1 LTRVLFLTESFHPV
15 LGGGEIHVR
24 RLGAR
29 LVAAGLGATVVT
41 RRGEADWPAAEEID
55 GIRVVRVPPPGP
67 GRTGKY
73 RMVPAAVRAMLRELP
88 RHDVLVV
95 RGTRVLGGPGLLA
108 GRACGRP
115 VVLQPEV
122 NGELSGEVYTWGR
135 RLPRGA
141 AAPLRAGVRLRNAWL
156 RDADAFVAMST
167 EIREEMA
174 RAGVARERV
183 ALLPH
188 GVDVERFRPASAEE
202 RRSLRRERGLPDGT
216 LAVYTGRL
224 LRGKGLDTLVAAFA
238 ATTARAPELRLA
250 IVGSGGG
257 QALSIEDALRRDVR
271 ERGLEDG
278 VVFTG
283 PVDDVAGYLRAAD
296 FFVFPSVFEALGISL
311 VEAAACGLPAVA
323 SRTGGIVDVVD
334 EGRSGILV
342 TPGAADELARALLAL
357 ASAPDR
363 RERMGRAA
371 RQIAAARFDERDGV
385 RRYRALFR
393 EVAGR
398 IGSGRPA

>member
-1 LTRVLFLTESFHPV
+1 MTRVLFLTESFHPV

-29 LVAAGLGATVVT
+29 LVASGLGATVVT
-41 RRGEADWPAAEEID
+41 RRGEAGWPAAEEID

-73 RMVPAAVRAMLRELP
+73 LMVPGALRAIFRELP

-115 VVLQPEV
+115 VILQPEV

-135 RLPRGA
+135 RLPRGVVSL
-141 AAPLRAGVRLRNAWL
+141 LRAGVRLRNAWL

-167 EIREEMA
+167 EIREEMV
-174 RAGVARERV
+174 RSGVARERV

-202 RRSLRRERGLPDGT
+202 RRALRRKRGLPDGT

-224 LRGKGLDTLVAAFA
+224 LRGKGLEALVAAFA
-238 ATTARAPELRLA
+238 ATTARVPELRLV

-257 QALSIEDALRRDVR
+257 QALSIEEELRRDVR
-271 ERGLEDG
+271 ERGLEDR

-283 PVDDVAGYLRAAD
+283 AVDDVAGCLRAAD
-296 FFVFPSVFEALGISL
+296 VFVFPSVFEALGISL

-323 SRTGGIVDVVD
+323 SRTGGIVDVVE

-342 TPGAADELARALLAL
+342 RPGAADELARALVAL
-357 ASAPDR
+357 AGAPER
-363 RERMGRAA
+363 RERMGGEA
-371 RQIAAARFDERDGV
+371 RRIARARFDERDGV

-398 IGSGRPA
+398 I

>member
-29 LVAAGLGATVVT
+29 LVAMGLGATVVT
-41 RRGEADWPAAEEID
+41 RRGEADWPAEEEID

-67 GRTGKY
+67 GRIGKY
-73 RMVPAAVRAMLRELP
+73 LMVPGALRATFRELP
-88 RHDVLVV
+88 GHDVLVV

-108 GRACGRP
+108 ARVCGRP

-122 NGELSGEVYTWGR
+122 NGELTGEVYTWGR
-135 RLPRGA
+135 GLPGGLA
-141 AAPLRAGVRLRNAWL
+141 AVVSAGVRLRNAWL
-156 RDADAFVAMST
+156 RDADAFVAMSN
-167 EIREEMA
+167 EIREEIV
-174 RAGVARERV
+174 RSGVARDRV

-188 GVDVERFRPASAEE
+188 GVDVAHFRPASAGE
-202 RRSLRRERGLPDGT
+202 RRALRRERRLPAGT

-224 LRGKGLDTLVAAFA
+224 LRGKGLEGLVAAFA
-238 ATTARAPELRLA
+238 ATTARAPDLRLVL
-250 IVGSGGG
+250 VGSGGG
-257 QALSIEDALRRDVR
+257 QALSIEEDLRRQVR
-271 ERGLEDG
+271 ARGLEDR
-278 VVFTG
+278 VVLTG
-283 PVDDVAGYLRAAD
+283 RVDDVAPYLRAAD
-296 FFVFPSVFEALGISL
+296 LFVFPSVFEALGISL

-323 SRTGGIVDVVD
+323 SRTGGIVDVVE

-342 TPGAADELARALLAL
+342 SPGVADELARALLAL
-357 ASAPDR
+357 ARADDD

-371 RQIAAARFDERDGV
+371 REIACARFDERDGA

-393 EVAGR
+393 EVTARG
-398 IGSGRPA
+398 

>member
-24 RLGAR
+24 RLGAA
-29 LVAAGLGATVVT
+29 LVASGFGATVVT
-41 RRGEADWPAAEEID
+41 RRGEAEWPAVDEVD

-73 RMVPAAVRAMLRELP
+73 LMVPGALRATFRELP

-135 RLPRGA
+135 RIAGA
-141 AAPLRAGVRLRNAWL
+141 LAAPLRAAVRLRNLWL

-167 EIREEMA
+167 EIREEMV

-188 GVDVERFRPASAEE
+188 GVDVDRFRPASAEE
-202 RRSLRRERGLPDGT
+202 RGALRRERGLPDGT

-224 LRGKGLDTLVAAFA
+224 LRGKGLETLVAAFSA
-238 ATTARAPELRLA
+238 IAARAPALCLV
-250 IVGSGGG
+250 IVGSGAG
-257 QALSIEDALRRDVR
+257 QALSVEPELRREVR
-271 ERGLEDG
+271 ERGLEDR
-278 VVFTG
+278 VVLTG
-283 PVDDVAGYLRAAD
+283 RVDDVAGYLRAAD
-296 FFVFPSVFEALGISL
+296 LFVFPSVFEALGISL

-323 SRTGGIVDVVD
+323 SRTGGIVDVVE

-342 TPGAADELARALLAL
+342 TPGAVDELASALLAL
-357 ASAPDR
+357 GRTPDR
-363 RERMGRAA
+363 RERMGRTA
-371 RQIAAARFDERDGV
+371 RAIAAARFDERDGV

-393 EVAGR
+393 EVG
-398 IGSGRPA
+398 GRP